1 MVALMNRKI
10 KNIND
15 DFIEIEVI
23 RYFINNDVEYL
34 IYSLNEIDESGYI
47 KLYASKIIGS
57 KACIITDNDEWNLVK
72 EIIKEVVRSNRDG
85 NPLNISDLAE
95 ENLED
100 IVLQDTRVFKLQGN
114 LVTLLSENKKVEK
127 ENNNSAII
135 KDDNII
141 EENVDFEKLYNSQLE
156 RNEELK
162 EKIEQL
168 EQQLSDYKEKTEDF
182 ETQLIVYKEKMQLI
196 KDSLDQI

>member
-1 MVALMNRKI
+1 MNRKI

-141 EENVDFEKLYNSQLE
+141 EENVDFEKLKNNQLE

>member
-1 MVALMNRKI
+1 MNRKI